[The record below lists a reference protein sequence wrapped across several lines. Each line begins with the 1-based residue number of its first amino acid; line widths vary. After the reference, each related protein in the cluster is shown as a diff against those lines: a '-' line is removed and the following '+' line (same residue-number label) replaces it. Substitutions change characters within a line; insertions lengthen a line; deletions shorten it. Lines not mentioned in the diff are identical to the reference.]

1 MSSGNCAVV
10 VQGPVVND
18 PDAKGPGAE
27 PPAGWRGK
35 EIHTQGCCTYVRM
48 MSPGSSFLEAIEEA
62 FRLRREHTGTI
73 KVCCFH
79 GISIEAHSSDLA
91 DGFVIGI

>member
-1 MSSGNCAVV
+1 MSSGNCTVV
-10 VQGPVVND
+10 VN
-18 PDAKGPGAE
+18 GPGAE
-27 PPAGWRGK
+27 PLAGWRGK
-35 EIHTQGCCTYVRM
+35 KSPTRVFIYAKK

-79 GISIEAHSSDLA
+79 GVSIEADSSDLA

>member
-1 MSSGNCAVV
+1 MSSGDCAVV
-10 VQGPVVND
+10 VQGPG
-18 PDAKGPGAE
+18 AKPL
-27 PPAGWRGK
+27 AGWRRK
-35 EIHTQGCCTYVRM
+35 KSHTQGCCIYVRM
-48 MSPGSSFLEAIEEA
+48 MTPGSSFLEAIEEA

-79 GISIEAHSSDLA
+79 GVSIEADSSDLA

>member
-10 VQGPVVND
+10 VQGP
-18 PDAKGPGAE
+18 GTGAE
-27 PPAGWRGK
+27 PLADWRRK
-35 EIHTQGCCTYVRM
+35 EIPTQGCWTYVRM

-62 FRLRREHTGTI
+62 FRLRREHTGAI
-73 KVCCFH
+73 LVCCFH
-79 GISIEAHSSDLA
+79 GVSIEAHSSDLA

>member
-1 MSSGNCAVV
+1 MSSGDCAVF
-10 VQGPVVND
+10 VQGP
-18 PDAKGPGAE
+18 GTGAE

-35 EIHTQGCCTYVRM
+35 KSPAQRCCTYVRM
-48 MSPGSSFLEAIEEA
+48 MPPGSSFLEAIEEA

-73 KVCCFH
+73 MVCCFH
-79 GISIEAHSSDLA
+79 GVSIEAYSLDLA

>member
-1 MSSGNCAVV
+1 MSSGNCTVV
-10 VQGPVVND
+10 VNGPR
-18 PDAKGPGAE
+18 AK

-35 EIHTQGCCTYVRM
+35 ESLAKCFIYAKK
-48 MSPGSSFLEAIEEA
+48 MSPGSSLLEAIEEA

-79 GISIEAHSSDLA
+79 GVSIEADSSDLA
-91 DGFVIGI
+91 YGFVVGI

>member
-10 VQGPVVND
+10 VQGPVVQ
-18 PDAKGPGAE
+18 GPGPE
-27 PPAGWRGK
+27 PPAGWRRK
-35 EIHTQGCCTYVRM
+35 EIPTQGCCIYARM
-48 MSPGSSFLEAIEEA
+48 MTPGSSFHEAIKEA